1 MATTPMSR
9 NKRAILQPAAFFHGE
24 DKVGSAQVP
33 LLEDD
38 MEAQLPTDTAPKRA
52 CALPTFWDGLV
63 VGFIGQKLAVAM
75 VFFLQ
80 FSNVF
85 VAHYYLTTALIYT
98 VILPIFF
105 WVVWCKFKWHTNDQA
120 TAIDSGSSKDFLRYF
135 GGAVCGIWL
144 AAFLTFVVLK
154 SL

>member
-1 MATTPMSR
+1 MATTAMSR
-9 NKRAILQPAAFFHGE
+9 NKSALMQPAALFHGE

-38 MEAQLPTDTAPKRA
+38 MEAQLPTDTAPKR
-52 CALPTFWDGLV
+52 LPTFWNGLV
-63 VGFIGQKLAVAM
+63 MGFIAQKLAVAM

-85 VAHYYLTTALIYT
+85 VAHYYLTTALICT
-98 VILPIFF
+98 VIYPLFL

-120 TAIDSGSSKDFLRYF
+120 TAIDSGNSSDFLRYF

-144 AAFLTFVVLK
+144 AAFLAVVVLK
-154 SL
+154 KR